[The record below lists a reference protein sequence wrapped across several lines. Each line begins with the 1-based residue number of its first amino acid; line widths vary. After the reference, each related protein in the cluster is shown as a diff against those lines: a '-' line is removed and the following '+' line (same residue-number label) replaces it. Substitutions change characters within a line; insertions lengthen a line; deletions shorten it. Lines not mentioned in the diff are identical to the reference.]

1 MSSSSGGGNVKTE
14 ALNKQDEEKPFN
26 LQESSDKDI
35 ENTPSRGTAVKSNN
49 PFRDPSFMG
58 EHNSEEFS
66 KPEYLDVSKHPFKT
80 SNRILDDLCWSI
92 PYRKCYFG
100 SHNTSL
106 LNRKPIDY
114 AQELSKLCAADPNLV
129 RYDALILNNVLDYAP
144 SSETVHLQETSQ
156 NLTILRG
163 LITKKTEVNHFRV
176 CFLEDAENLGNLSRT
191 VDKHDYHIIP
201 REEVPKRDLE
211 AILHNT
217 DSSGLPPNMIDD
229 AFFRSRSNTGNCT
242 LRVSLFSPE
251 FLPEDLQPLY
261 NQEVINRRYI
271 EEMQKH
277 SDLDSLS
284 LYQTVPNPLHC
295 FKTLIKVLRGPV
307 LLSPGQNI
315 KTINANNPSLRSMLD
330 ISLLFNKLSFTIM
343 DNELIPPVVS
353 SDRSLRESYIRK
365 ILEVIY
371 LATKLSVRPNDYQT
385 NFTYSENM
393 SLILRYFNEPDKHL
407 CQTIGRNHETN
418 RLPFYISLSATTFF
432 SDDYIIMAF
441 ENTVA
446 SDFSNRHYYVD
457 ALRNILH
464 YTSNSYNGGAKLRN
478 YVNYRTQKGELY
490 GTSDYYD
497 ALKGLGIDV
506 TSTKPEQILDD
517 AIISVYLAL
526 YKNDPKNYCYYNKLI
541 NTIRHIRNSKYIGDF
556 LAKEVIPISVALDQ
570 LNIEELTEDEVV
582 ITAFE
587 FKLED
592 TLISNEYNYQSGDVI
607 LLKKSFVSVAL
618 NRRSYLLLNYAEQ
631 NLADYIVTDWYI
643 PYDKAL
649 RTLDCDSLDKDLA
662 VVEKFQ
668 AKFSKA
674 SEVSEITLLRSCL
687 IQIARKRSS
696 KLLAD
701 FLRTGFVDPSS
712 LPAENWPAGLL
723 NIGNTCYLN
732 SLLQY
737 YFCIEPLR
745 NLVISFKGSNFDLLK
760 NTARK
765 IGGRKVEYEEIERSN
780 QFMFHLG
787 CLYEDM
793 IHSPARYVEP
803 SKELGYLAFLP
814 LSLPVSFVRRTER
827 GSLNSP
833 IIVDEQ
839 PLGDSSDIL
848 PELSDAASPKELEYV
863 DNPLQSSNSSNSVNE
878 ENSGKGRLRRQLLPI
893 AQDQIE
899 GAIEI
904 GRQQDVTECI
914 ENVTFQIETTLEP
927 EYLEED
933 GEQLDIIKQLFYG
946 KTKQVIRPLGTEAED
961 RESVER
967 FFSLIINVSE
977 KPQSI
982 YDSLDN
988 YFNEDV
994 VELEEGPVKKI
1005 LTICELPDM
1014 LQFHVQRVLF
1024 DREQLRPY
1032 KSLEPIPL
1040 SETIYLD
1047 RYLDTDDEDILHKKE
1062 EVFQW
1067 KSEVK
1072 ELQTKKDELTQIDG
1086 ESNLSIIDSLAATKK
1101 YLESKI
1107 IISED
1112 VSVNLEVLIVLQSE
1126 IDKLKSLVV
1135 EIDRSLGKL
1144 RTKITNQFNG
1154 YSKVGYSIFAVFI
1167 HRGEASYGHYWV
1179 YIRDFQ
1185 KNIFRKYNDE
1195 IVSEIPLSEV
1205 MNHVEGDTATPYY
1218 IVYVKDSLKY
1228 EYVQP
1233 LKRIIGN

>member
-1 MSSSSGGGNVKTE
+1 MSSSSAGVNVSME
-14 ALNKQDEEKPFN
+14 ALNKQVEKKSVDS
-26 LQESSDKDI
+26 QEPSDKEI
-35 ENTPSRGTAVKSNN
+35 EKTERTPSSGTAVKSNN
-49 PFRDPSFMG
+49 PFRDPSFIG
-58 EHNSEEFS
+58 EHNSKEFS
-66 KPEYLDVSKHPFKT
+66 KPEYLDVSKYPFKT
-80 SNRILDDLCWSI
+80 SNRILDDICWSI

-100 SHNTSL
+100 SHNVSL
-106 LNRKPIDY
+106 LNRKPIEY
-114 AQELSKLCAADPNLV
+114 AQELSKLCGADPNLV
-129 RYDALILNNVLDYAP
+129 RYDVLILNNVLDYAP
-144 SSETVHLQETSQ
+144 SSETVHVQETSQ
-156 NLTILRG
+156 VLTILRG
-163 LITKKTEVNHFRV
+163 LITRKTEVNHFRV
-176 CFLEDAENLGNLSRT
+176 CILHDAENFENLSGT
-191 VDKHDYHIIP
+191 VGKHDYHIIP

-211 AILHNT
+211 IILQNT
-217 DSSGLPPNMIDD
+217 DSCGSPHNMIDD
-229 AFFRSRSNTGNCT
+229 AFFKTGSKPRNHT

-261 NQEVINRRYI
+261 NQEVINERYT

-277 SDLDSLS
+277 SELDLLS
-284 LYQTVPNPLHC
+284 QAVPNPLHC
-295 FKTLIKVLRGPV
+295 FKTLVKVLRGPV
-307 LLSPGQNI
+307 LLGPDQNI

-330 ISLLFNKLSFTIM
+330 INLLFNKLSFTIM
-343 DNELIPPVVS
+343 DNELIPPVVNS
-353 SDRSLRESYIRK
+353 ERFLRESYIRK

-371 LATKLSVRPNDYQT
+371 LATKLTVHPNDYQT

-393 SLILRYFNEPDKHL
+393 SLIFRHLNEADKHL
-407 CQTIGRNHETN
+407 CQTIGRQHETN
-418 RLPFYISLSATTFF
+418 RLPSYISLSATTFF
-432 SDDYIIMAF
+432 PDDYIIMAF

-446 SDFSNRHYYVD
+446 SDPSNRLYYVD

-464 YTSNSYNGGAKLRN
+464 YASNAYNSGTKVRN
-478 YVNYRTQKGELY
+478 YVNYHTQNGELY
-490 GTSDYYD
+490 GTNDYYD
-497 ALKGLGIDV
+497 ALRGLGIDI
-506 TSTKPEQILDD
+506 TFTRPEQIHDD
-517 AIISVYLAL
+517 TIISVYLAL
-526 YKNDPKNYCYYNKLI
+526 YKNDPKNYCYYNRLI
-541 NTIRHIRNSKYIGDF
+541 TIIGCIRKSKYISDF

-592 TLISNEYNYQSGDVI
+592 TLISNEYNSQSGDII
-607 LLKKSFVSVAL
+607 LLKKSLVSVAL
-618 NRRSYLLLNYAEQ
+618 NRKSYLLLNYAEQ
-631 NLADYIVTDWYI
+631 NLADYILTDPDI
-643 PYDKAL
+643 PYDEAL
-649 RTLDCDSLDKDLA
+649 KTLDCDTLDGDLI
-662 VVEKFQ
+662 VVQKFQ
-668 AKFSKA
+668 AKFTKA

-687 IQIARKRSS
+687 IQIAGTRSS
-696 KLLAD
+696 KLLTD
-701 FLRTGFVDPSS
+701 FSKTGFIDPSS

-745 NLVISFKGSNFDLLK
+745 NLVISFKGSNIDLLK
-760 NTARK
+760 NASRK
-765 IGGRKVEYEEIERSN
+765 IGGRKVEYEEIQRSN

-814 LSLPVSFVRRTER
+814 LSLPVSFVRETEK

-833 IIVDEQ
+833 IVVDEQ
-839 PLGDSSDIL
+839 PLPDSSGVL
-848 PELSDAASPKELEYV
+848 PEVSDAASVEELESV
-863 DNPLQSSNSSNSVNE
+863 DNPTRLSNSMDEADDS
-878 ENSGKGRLRRQLLPI
+878 KDRLRQHLLPI

-914 ENVTFQIETTLEP
+914 ENVIFQIETTLEP
-927 EYLEED
+927 KYLEED
-933 GEQLDIIKQLFYG
+933 GEQFDIIKQLFYG
-946 KTKQVIRPLGTEAED
+946 KIKQVIRPLGTEGKD

-994 VELEEGPVKKI
+994 MELDEGPVKKI

-1024 DREQLRPY
+1024 DREKLRPY

-1047 RYLDTDDEDILHKKE
+1047 RYLETRDRNMLCKKE

-1072 ELQTKKDELTQIDG
+1072 ELQAKRSELTRIDG
-1086 ESNLSIIDSLAATKK
+1086 ESNLSIIDSLEATKK
-1101 YLESKI
+1101 YIESKI
-1107 IISED
+1107 IPSEAI
-1112 VSVNLEVLIVLQSE
+1112 SVNLEVLLMLQSE
-1126 IDKLKSLVV
+1126 IDRLKSLIV
-1135 EIDRSLGKL
+1135 EIDRSLDQLK
-1144 RTKITNQFNG
+1144 TKITNQFNG
-1154 YSKVGYSIFAVFI
+1154 YNEVDYSIFAIFI

-1179 YIRDFQ
+1179 YIRDFE

-1195 IVSEIPLSEV
+1195 IVTEVPLSEV

-1218 IVYVKDSLKY
+1218 IVYVKGSLKY
-1228 EYVQP
+1228 EYVRP
-1233 LKRIIGN
+1233 LKRIISN